1 MKPVF
6 SIITVTYNARQWI
19 EATIKSVTEQTYEQ
33 IEYIVVDGNSTDGTV
48 EIIKKYADK
57 ISKWVS
63 EPDKGLYDAM
73 NKGLKLA
80 TGNFVWFMNAGDT
93 IYDDKTVSL
102 IAEKI
107 GENSD
112 NIVIYG
118 ETQIIDEK
126 GRIVGARR
134 LKIPDSL
141 NWKSFKMGMLVSHQ
155 SFIPSRNIAPMYD
168 LQYKYSAD
176 VDWCI
181 RCLMQA
187 EETVKCGILSSYL
200 NEGMTTANRNA
211 SLKERYKIMCKYYG
225 TLPTMLRHLWFAV
238 RFYWAKTIKG
248 RV

>member
-6 SIITVTYNARQWI
+6 SIITVTYNAQKWI
-19 EATIKSVTEQTYEQ
+19 ETTIKSVTEQTYDR
-33 IEYIVVDGNSTDGTV
+33 IEYIVVDGNSSDGTV

-80 TGNFVWFMNAGDT
+80 TGDFVWFMNAGDT
-93 IYDDKTVSL
+93 IYDDKTVSV

-107 GENSD
+107 GEKFD
-112 NIVIYG
+112 NIVVYG
-118 ETQIIDEK
+118 ETRIIDEK

-141 NWKSFKMGMLVSHQ
+141 NWKSFRMGMLVSHQ
-155 SFIPSRNIAPMYD
+155 SFIPSRNIAPVYD

-181 RCLMQA
+181 RCLRQA
-187 EETVKCGILSSYL
+187 EKTVKCGILSSYL

>member
-33 IEYIVVDGNSTDGTV
+33 IEYIVVDGNSSDGTV

-80 TGNFVWFMNAGDT
+80 TGDFVWFMNAGDT

>member
-6 SIITVTYNARQWI
+6 SIITVTYNAQQWI

-33 IEYIVVDGNSTDGTV
+33 IEYIVVDGNSSDGTV

-80 TGNFVWFMNAGDT
+80 TGDFVWFMNAGDT

-141 NWKSFKMGMLVSHQ
+141 NWKSFKLGMLVSHQ
-155 SFIPSRNIAPMYD
+155 SFIPSRNIVPMYD

-181 RCLMQA
+181 RCLRQA

>member
-80 TGNFVWFMNAGDT
+80 TGDFVWFMNAGDT

>member
-33 IEYIVVDGNSTDGTV
+33 IEYIVVDGNSTDGTM

-80 TGNFVWFMNAGDT
+80 TGDFVWFMNAGDT